1 MVQFARPDADQAAN
15 SWTSTPLWSKV
26 DEGSDGGDTIASD
39 AVGNNTNTT
48 NADLRLTDVNDPL
61 VATGHVIRARW
72 ASSDTDDMT
81 PHGELWE
88 GVPDVGTQRASLD
101 GAELVDA
108 TEQTVTYTL
117 SAGEANS
124 ITNYTDLYLRLW
136 GRGTGGGQDRS
147 LVVEFCELE
156 VPEPPG
162 RIMSSLAG
170 GGGLAGSGGIAGQ
183 GGGLAG

>member
-1 MVQFARPDADQAAN
+1 MVQFARPDADQAAG

-26 DEGSDGGDTIASD
+26 DEGLDGGDTIASD

-48 NADLRLTDVNDPL
+48 FADLRLSDVTDPVS
-61 VATGHVIRARW
+61 ATGHVIRVRW
-72 ASSDTDDMT
+72 ASSASSDMT
-81 PHGELWE
+81 PHGELWQ
-88 GVPDVGTQRASLD
+88 GVPDVGTLRAALV
-101 GAELVDA
+101 GAELVDT
-108 TEQTVTYTL
+108 TELTHTLTL

-124 ITNYTDLYLRLW
+124 ITDYTDLYLRLW
-136 GRGTGGGQDRS
+136 GRGTGGGAGRS

-162 RIMSSLAG
+162 RVMSSLAG
-170 GGGLAGSGGIAGQ
+170 SGGLAGKGGIAGQ

>member
-1 MVQFARPDADQAAN
+1 MVQFARPDADQAVN
-15 SWTSTPLWSKV
+15 SWTTAPLWSKV

-72 ASSDTDDMT
+72 ASSASRDMT

-88 GVPDVGTQRASLD
+88 GVPDVGTLRASLD
-101 GAELVDA
+101 GAELTTT

-124 ITNYTDLYLRLW
+124 ITDYTDLYLRLW
-136 GRGTGGGQDRS
+136 GRGTGGGPNRS
-147 LVVEFCELE
+147 LVVEFGELQ

-162 RIMSSLAG
+162 RVMSSLAD
-170 GGGLAGSGGIAGQ
+170 GGGLAGSGGIAGRS
-183 GGGLAG
+183 GGLAG